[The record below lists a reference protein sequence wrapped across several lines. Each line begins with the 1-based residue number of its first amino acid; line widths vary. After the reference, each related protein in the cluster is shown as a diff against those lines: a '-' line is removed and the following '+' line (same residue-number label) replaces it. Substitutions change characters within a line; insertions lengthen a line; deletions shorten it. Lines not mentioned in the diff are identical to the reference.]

1 MSGFLWN
8 QAKLLHVS
16 PMPNSQ
22 MGLIKSLDDLLTI
35 LDMVEVDSDW
45 LGGDIELSKIIIQL
59 SLRFL
64 S

>member
-8 QAKLLHVS
+8 QAKLLQVS

-22 MGLIKSLDDLLTI
+22 MGLIKSLEDLLTI

>member
-1 MSGFLWN
+1 
-8 QAKLLHVS
+8 
-16 PMPNSQ
+16 MPNSQ

-45 LGGDIELSKIIIQL
+45 IGGDIELSKIIIQL